1 MPQALCA
8 RHCVDNR
15 KLFTLYHPSMRP
27 YIERADNEWADLL
40 GEAPPDP
47 KAFPAFGRCA
57 GRGGV
62 PVGGRSD

>member
-1 MPQALCA
+1 VPKALRA
-8 RHCVDNR
+8 RRVNR

-47 KAFPAFGRCA
+47 KAFPAFGRCG
-57 GRGGV
+57 GRCV
-62 PVGGRSD
+62 LVGGRFD

>member
-1 MPQALCA
+1 MPKALRA
-8 RHCVDNR
+8 RRVNR

-47 KAFPAFGRCA
+47 KAFPAF
-57 GRGGV
+57 
-62 PVGGRSD
+62 